1 MVVMAVV
8 VLVEAAEAAR
18 KLECACSSRSAPQ
31 DLLCSTT
38 ALSRHQGC
46 DSSFHPNLR
55 LGMPQACRYGCAVSA
70 VPTLGMCTH

>member
-1 MVVMAVV
+1 M
-8 VLVEAAEAAR
+8 LEAAVAVTR
-18 KLECACSSRSAPQ
+18 TSGSACSSRSAPQ